1 MWETGPLEHFG
12 KRALAWEAMRDEH
25 GKWVLRPSDR
35 PRLPAGAENR
45 CAACAKRGQW
55 CFGAWP
61 SAIRTINISSQM
73 IAKIA

>member
-35 PRLPAGAENR
+35 PRPPEGRITVCCLCKAGPMAL
-45 CAACAKRGQW
+45 W
-55 CFGAWP
+55 CMP
-61 SAIRTINISSQM
+61 KCNQNDQH
-73 IAKIA
+73 K

>member
-35 PRLPAGAENR
+35 PRPPEGRITGVLLVQSGANGTLVHAQVQSER
-45 CAACAKRGQW
+45 
-55 CFGAWP
+55 
-61 SAIRTINISSQM
+61 ST
-73 IAKIA
+73 

>member
-35 PRLPAGAENR
+35 PRPPEGRITGVLLVQSGAN
-45 CAACAKRGQW
+45 
-55 CFGAWP
+55 GALVHAQVQ
-61 SAIRTINISSQM
+61 SERST
-73 IAKIA
+73 

>member
-35 PRLPAGAENR
+35 PRPPEGRITGVLLVQSGANG
-45 CAACAKRGQW
+45 ASVHGQVQ
-55 CFGAWP
+55 
-61 SAIRTINISSQM
+61 SERST
-73 IAKIA
+73 